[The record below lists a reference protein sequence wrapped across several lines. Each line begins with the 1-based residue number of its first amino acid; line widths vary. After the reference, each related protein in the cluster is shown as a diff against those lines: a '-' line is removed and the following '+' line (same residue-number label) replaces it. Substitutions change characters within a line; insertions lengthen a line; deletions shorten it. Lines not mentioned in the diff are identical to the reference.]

1 MDIQSLH
8 TNLSSFVSNYN
19 DITDK
24 FFDDQTAR
32 FIDTN
37 EQQLDDGE
45 DALGNEMP
53 EYRNP
58 KYAQLKQT
66 LGNNTGKWD
75 LRLTGT
81 LRGRLLMKDG
91 WIFSNDWK
99 NDKFEN
105 LSEFG
110 LEVWGVQPE
119 RLDTLIKEQITPD
132 FIALIEAKILK

>member
-1 MDIQSLH
+1 MDIQSLS
-8 TNLSSFVSNYN
+8 TNLQNFVSNYN

-24 FFDDQTAR
+24 FYYNQAAN
-32 FIDTN
+32 FIDVN

-58 KYAQLKQT
+58 KYAQFKRSM
-66 LGNNTGKWD
+66 GNNTGRWD
-75 LRLTGT
+75 LKVTGGLRRL
-81 LRGRLLMKDG
+81 MKMDKDG
-91 WIFSNDWK
+91 WIFSTDSK
-99 NDKFEN
+99 NAKFEG
-105 LSEFG
+105 LPG

-132 FIALIEAKILK
+132 FIALIEDKILK